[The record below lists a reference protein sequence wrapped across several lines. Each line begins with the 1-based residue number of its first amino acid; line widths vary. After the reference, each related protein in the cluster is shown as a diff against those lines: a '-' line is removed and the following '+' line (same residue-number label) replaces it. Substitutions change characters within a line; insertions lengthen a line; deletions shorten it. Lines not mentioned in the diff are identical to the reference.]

1 MINLLNIFLASIYF
15 DAPEHYQ
22 ISFQDA
28 ASSLGEEII

>member
-1 MINLLNIFLASIYF
+1 MISLINLILASLYN

-22 ISFQDA
+22 LSFQDA